1 MRIDDRHASAP
12 AGVPRQP
19 SNTLFI
25 PYAQLVGDRRTFNQR
40 STSLPIL
47 GELRR
52 DGGDSDAAGPLLAVI
67 GGGVCVGSDEAEVIR
82 MLQGHSWP

>member
-12 AGVPRQP
+12 AGVPRQ
-19 SNTLFI
+19 SLNTLFI
-25 PYAQLVGDRRTFNQR
+25 TYAQLVGDRRMFNQR
-40 STSLPIL
+40 SRSSPML
-47 GELRR
+47 GELGR

-67 GGGVCVGSDEAEVIR
+67 GGGVCVGSDGAEVIR